1 MSKQIKGV
9 VKKRPL
15 ISDFCLL
22 GVVTLIQFCSVSKVY
37 ENGTTALNNINLRV
51 EKREFLF
58 LVGPSGAGKST
69 LLSLLF
75 REELPTKGQIIIEG
89 KNIARAS
96 RRELPYIRRKMGV
109 VFQDF
114 RLLPDRT
121 VFENV
126 AFTLEVLQ
134 YKSRDIMRLVPPVLE
149 QVGISHRAKH
159 FPRQLSGGEQQRVAI
174 ARAIISNPSI
184 VVADEPTGNLD
195 PKTSVEIM
203 KLLEDINYRG
213 TTMLVVTH
221 DKDIVNSMN
230 KRVVALENGSLARD
244 EKEGSYA

>member
-1 MSKQIKGV
+1 M
-9 VKKRPL
+9 
-15 ISDFCLL
+15 
-22 GVVTLIQFCSVSKVY
+22 Y
-37 ENGTTALNNINLRV
+37 ENGTTALSNINLKV
-51 EKREFLF
+51 EKRDFLF

-89 KNIARAS
+89 KNIVRIS
-96 RRELPYIRRKMGV
+96 RRELPYVRRKMGV

-134 YKSRDIMRLVPPVLE
+134 YKKRDIMRLVPPVLE
-149 QVGISHRAKH
+149 QVGIAHRDKH
-159 FPRQLSGGEQQRVAI
+159 FPKQLSGGEQQRTAI

-184 VVADEPTGNLD
+184 IVADEPTGNLD
-195 PKTSVEIM
+195 PKTSIEIM

-213 TTMLVVTH
+213 TTVLVVTH
-221 DKDIVNSMN
+221 DKDIVDSMN
-230 KRVVALENGSLARD
+230 KRVVALENGRLARD

>member
-1 MSKQIKGV
+1 MAY
-9 VKKRPL
+9 
-15 ISDFCLL
+15 FCIL
-22 GVVTLIQFCSVSKVY
+22 GVVALIQFCSVSKVY

-51 EKREFLF
+51 EKRDFLF

-89 KNIARAS
+89 KNIARVS

-149 QVGISHRAKH
+149 QVGIAHRAKH

-230 KRVVALENGSLARD
+230 KRVVALENGCLARD
-244 EKEGSYA
+244 EREGSYA

>member
-1 MSKQIKGV
+1 M
-9 VKKRPL
+9 
-15 ISDFCLL
+15 
-22 GVVTLIQFCSVSKVY
+22 IQFCNVTKVY
-37 ENGTTALNNINLRV
+37 ENGTTALNNINLRI
-51 EKREFLF
+51 EKKDFLF

-69 LLSLLF
+69 FLSLLF

-89 KNIARAS
+89 KNIVRVS
-96 RRELPYIRRKMGV
+96 RRDLPYIRRKMGV

-134 YKSRDIMRLVPPVLE
+134 YKKRDIMRLVPSVLE
-149 QVGISHRAKH
+149 QVGIEHRAKH
-159 FPRQLSGGEQQRVAI
+159 FPKQLSGGEQQRTAI

-184 VVADEPTGNLD
+184 IVADEPTGNLD
-195 PKTSVEIM
+195 PKTSIEIM

-213 TTMLVVTH
+213 TTMLIATH
-221 DKDIVNSMN
+221 DKDIVDSMH

-244 EKEGSYA
+244 EKEGSYS

>member
-1 MSKQIKGV
+1 
-9 VKKRPL
+9 
-15 ISDFCLL
+15 
-22 GVVTLIQFCSVSKVY
+22 VSKVY

-51 EKREFLF
+51 EKRDFLF

-89 KNIARAS
+89 KNIARVS

-149 QVGISHRAKH
+149 QVGIAHRAKH

-230 KRVVALENGSLARD
+230 KRVVALENGCLARD
-244 EKEGSYA
+244 EREGSYA